1 VDRLGPYVLLER
13 IASGGI
19 GEIFRAK
26 KQGSGGFEK
35 LVAVKCVRPE
45 LARSAE
51 RIQDLI
57 DEAKL
62 AARLTHGN
70 IAQTLDLLQV
80 GELWVVVQE
89 YVDGVDLFQLARTLE
104 RHERRLGLH
113 ECAHVV
119 KQVLLALDFVHR
131 LADEEGRPLGVVHCD
146 IAPANIMV
154 NVGGEVKLIDFGTA
168 RGPSLA
174 AVEGRFAGGKVRYRA
189 PEQVRGHDF
198 DHRAD
203 LYSTGIVLWELL
215 AGERIYEAMEL
226 EEILSAVAQGAV
238 PEIREV
244 RPDVPEGLAAVIRRA
259 THPEPSY
266 RYPAAAAF
274 LRALEDQPLDVDA
287 SKSRHV
293 LGEIAAAV
301 RADARPSRPP
311 PRLVSVAED
320 RSLEDSL
327 VDALDP

>member
-1 VDRLGPYVLLER
+1 MQPLGPYVLLER

-19 GEIFRAK
+19 GEIYRARK
-26 KQGSGGFEK
+26 SGAGGFEK
-35 LVAVKCVRPE
+35 QVAVKCVRPE

-70 IAQTLDLLQV
+70 IAQTLDLLQI
-80 GELWVVVQE
+80 GEDWLVVQE
-89 YVDGVDLFQLARTLE
+89 YVDGVDLFQLARTLV

-113 ECAHVV
+113 ECVHVV

-131 LADEEGRPLGVVHCD
+131 LSDDDGRPLGVVHCD
-146 IAPANIMV
+146 IAPANVMV

-189 PEQVRGHDF
+189 PEQVRGQEF

-203 LYSTGIVLWELL
+203 LYSTGVVLWELL
-215 AGERIYEAMEL
+215 AGERIYEALEL
-226 EEILSAVAQGAV
+226 EEILAAVAEGAIPDV
-238 PEIREV
+238 REV
-244 RPDVPEGLAAVIRRA
+244 RDDVPEGLAAVVRRA
-259 THPEPSY
+259 THAEPSY
-266 RYPAAAAF
+266 RYPTAAAF
-274 LRALEDQPLDVDA
+274 LQALEDQPLDVDA
-287 SKSRHV
+287 SRSRHV

-301 RADARPSRPP
+301 RADLRASRPP
-311 PRLVSVAED
+311 ARRLVPLAEE
-320 RSLEDSL
+320 RTLEDSL
-327 VDALDP
+327 VDALD